1 MPRIVGEIKVNQLA
15 VNRNPDDPK
24 IATYTIVGKLI
35 KDVFYDETK
44 PELMTYQD
52 QLKVTEVT
60 FGGTILAVYY
70 IDVTDV
76 EDFIINDNVIT
87 RLVITGERLQT
98 TGDREPAMFTIAPI
112 EIVKFG
118 NMLGVKFPYYGKD
131 SKQAREIS
139 GKYSTIRFDDM
150 LYYRHSLNNA
160 TIKMYDTCEF
170 ERAEVGLIA
179 LYSTSKV
186 PSIRDLETIAN
197 SKNVKFN
204 TYGRIAMELINSLK
218 KGEEE

>member
-15 VNRNPDDPK
+15 INRNPDDPK

-76 EDFIINDNVIT
+76 EDFIINENVIT

-98 TGDREPAMFTIAPI
+98 TGDREPAMFTIAPT
-112 EIVKFG
+112 EIVKLG
-118 NMLGVKFPYYGKD
+118 NMLGVKFPYYGKH
-131 SKQAREIS
+131 SKQANEIT

-150 LYYRHSLNNA
+150 IYYRHTLNNA
-160 TIKMYDTCEF
+160 TLKMDDTCDF
-170 ERAEVGLIA
+170 ERAEVGMIA

-186 PSIRDLETIAN
+186 PSIRDLENIAN
-197 SKNVKFN
+197 RKAVQFN
-204 TYGRIAMELINSLK
+204 TYARIAKALIDSLEK
-218 KGEEE
+218 EEER

>member
-1 MPRIVGEIKVNQLA
+1 MARIVGEIKVNQLA
-15 VNRNPDDPK
+15 INRNPDDPK

-76 EDFIINDNVIT
+76 SDFIINDNVIT

-98 TGDREPAMFTIAPI
+98 TGDREPALLTITPSEVI
-112 EIVKFG
+112 KFG
-118 NMLGVKFPYYGKD
+118 NVLAVRFPYYGKE
-131 SKQAREIS
+131 SKQANEINN
-139 GKYSTIRFDDM
+139 KYDTIRFDDM
-150 LYYRHSLNNA
+150 IYYRHIHYTLR
-160 TIKMYDTCEF
+160 IKLSENS
-170 ERAEVGLIA
+170 ELSRAYIGTIA
-179 LYSTSKV
+179 LYGTSKI
-186 PSIRDLETIAN
+186 PSIRDLRNVAN
-197 SKNVKFN
+197 CGAGQLRAYAEVAN
-204 TYGRIAMELINSLK
+204 ALIMQLEK
-218 KGEEE
+218 EEK